1 MDKFLRP
8 DRFSTPPT
16 DANGSGQWVHWKKTF
31 DNFIS
36 KYPLQTDQTVVPDGD
51 KLLLLTNYISADLY
65 SHIANATTYDAAV
78 TILQGMYIK
87 PVNRLFARHD
97 LANRQQQSGQS
108 LDEFLQDLNLLAEKC
123 NFTDVTA

>member
-16 DANGSGQWVHWKKTF
+16 DANSSAQWVHWKKTF

-78 TILQGMYIK
+78 TILQGMYM
-87 PVNRLFARHD
+87 
-97 LANRQQQSGQS
+97 
-108 LDEFLQDLNLLAEKC
+108 
-123 NFTDVTA
+123 